1 MELICNELVVPKQYI
16 REINSNRCLVRAQK
30 SWIKQLGQYGKVGGF
45 TDNAADA
52 TNDWQQIFI
61 TVSVSVVL
69 FLKVTSGR
77 CLIMFLYTFSVG
89 L

>member
-1 MELICNELVVPKQYI
+1 MDLICNELVVPKQYI
-16 REINSNRCLVRAQK
+16 REVNSNRCLVRAQK

-61 TVSVSVVL
+61 TVSVSLVFV
-69 FLKVTSGR
+69 FKSHFRTMSDNV
-77 CLIMFLYTFSVG
+77 LYTFSVG